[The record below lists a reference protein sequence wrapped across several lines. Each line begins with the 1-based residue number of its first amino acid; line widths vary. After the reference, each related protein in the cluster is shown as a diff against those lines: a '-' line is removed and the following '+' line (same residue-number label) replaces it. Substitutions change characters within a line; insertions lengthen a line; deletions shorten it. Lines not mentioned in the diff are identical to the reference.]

1 MGCMPMI
8 IQLWGVVARAEG
20 KRSMRTLPFNSPT
33 ITLGLTHPLFVI
45 IINTCSLF
53 MSNSHQNLPLCF
65 YVFLLASFCVLITT
79 NMLNFFMHT
88 AQSMKGNAVWDRP
101 TCTGL
106 SAGRPTTAVLAG
118 RSVCRV
124 VGP

>member
-8 IQLWGVVARAEG
+8 IQLRGVVARAEG
-20 KRSMRTLPFNSPT
+20 KRGMRTLPFNSPT
-33 ITLGLTHPLFVI
+33 ITLGLTRPLFV

-53 MSNSHQNLPLCF
+53 MSNSHLNLPLCF
-65 YVFLLASFCVLITT
+65 YVFLLASFCVVITT
-79 NMLNFFMHT
+79 
-88 AQSMKGNAVWDRP
+88 MKVQGNAIWDRP

-106 SAGRPTTAVLAG
+106 SAGRPTAVLAG

-124 VGP
+124 GP